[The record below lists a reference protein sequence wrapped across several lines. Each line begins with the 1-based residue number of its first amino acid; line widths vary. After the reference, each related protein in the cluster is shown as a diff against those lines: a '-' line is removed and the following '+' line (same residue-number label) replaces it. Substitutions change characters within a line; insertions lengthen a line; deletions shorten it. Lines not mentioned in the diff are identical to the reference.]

1 MGEIIILTECG
12 PSIGHGHLSRCESL
26 RKAFKEQ
33 GANPRVWVAAHPAT
47 GRIPEGMEKVDWY
60 AVGKYRDELQKA
72 SFVLVDSFLVDA
84 VQLDK
89 LHSIQPRTAV
99 IDDYH
104 RRDHRKGVVI
114 DPTIGSESWA
124 YPERYPNVLYLLGCR
139 FCPLQSVFSSAG
151 IRSHAGP
158 IKSVLVTFGGT
169 DIRQLTLP
177 VLLALQKGY
186 PALEKQVVIGSGFP
200 DVPMLENLKDEHTHI
215 HRQCDA
221 EAMHSVMATSDIAIC
236 GGGQTLYEMAS
247 QGLPAIAVCLI
258 DNQLD
263 DIEGFFNIRFVQKAG
278 WWDDP
283 SLISNV
289 VAGVDRLMTGERRQ
303 ACATSGQGHLD
314 GRGASRLAAAM
325 SEHFALQP
333 PVFLTWP

>member
-1 MGEIIILTECG
+1 
-12 PSIGHGHLSRCESL
+12 
-26 RKAFKEQ
+26 
-33 GANPRVWVAAHPAT
+33 
-47 GRIPEGMEKVDWY
+47 MEKVDWY
-60 AVGKYRDELQKA
+60 AIGNYRDELHKA

-84 VQLDK
+84 VQLAE
-89 LHSIQPRTAV
+89 LLSIQPKTAV

-104 RRDHRKGVVI
+104 RRDHKNGVVI
-114 DPTIGSESWA
+114 DSTIDSESSA
-124 YPERYPNVLYLLGCR
+124 YPERHPNVLYLLGSR
-139 FCPLQSVFSSAG
+139 FCPLQSVFASEG

-177 VLLALQKGY
+177 VLLALQKCY
-186 PALEKQVVIGSGFP
+186 PTLEKQVVIGSGFP

-221 EAMHSVMATSDIAIC
+221 EAMCSLMATSDIAIC

-247 QGLPAIAVCLI
+247 QGLPPIAVCLI

-263 DIEGFFNIRFVQKAG
+263 DIEGFSNISFAKNAG

-283 SLISNV
+283 SLISNI
-289 VAGVDRLMTGERRQ
+289 VAGVDELMMGERRQ
-303 ACATSGQGHLD
+303 ARAASAQGHLD
-314 GRGASRLAAAM
+314 GCGASRLATAL
-325 SEHFALQP
+325 SDHFPVQP
-333 PVFLTWP
+333 PLDLTIHGMPSGR